1 MTRQL
6 GQASGAIVDMITA
19 AALRYSVDPNLAL
32 AQARAESNLNQAA
45 ISPVGAIG
53 VMQLMPATAKWLGVD
68 PYNLTQNIDGGVRYL
83 AMMLQQFGGDVQ
95 KALAAYNWGP
105 GNLTKSI
112 AKYGGEWISHL
123 PAETSGYIARITAAV
138 GPYLPGGEEGP
149 SGDTIAILIVGA
161 ILIFLVVN

>member
-6 GQASGAIVDMITA
+6 GQASGAIVDMIAA
-19 AALRYSVDPNLAL
+19 AALRYGVDPNLAV

-45 ISPVGAIG
+45 ISSAGAIG

-68 PYNLTQNIDGGVRYL
+68 PYNLAQNIDGGVRYL
-83 AMMLQQFGGDVQ
+83 AMMLKQYAGDVQ

-105 GNLTKSI
+105 GNLGK
-112 AKYGGEWISHL
+112 ALVAYGSDWISHL
-123 PAETSGYIARITAAV
+123 PRETTKYIARITAAIS
-138 GPYLPGGEEGP
+138 PYLPGGESGP